1 MRRINFRQG
10 KYIFPAV
17 VFLPLCYI
25 VYYVASLIG
34 GGEETQQ
41 VATDRINPDLPE
53 ANSRDIG
60 NKLAEMQG
68 RFDDDEAYTAVG
80 ALGEEASEK
89 ERLEGTYSEEE
100 LNRIDAE
107 EAERIRQQ
115 KEMENLRRSL
125 EESRKHINTSGS
137 GGYGNSGFQNDY
149 DDEEEYVR
157 QMEQMQQRSMM
168 RQRMLEERLGLNSE
182 EKEQREQQRRQDSI
196 ARAKEIERERNR
208 PMLVLKS
215 KDSNSEKFNSVSNAS
230 ESVDAPLIRAMI
242 DQTTK
247 AHEGTRIRFK
257 LLDNVSIK
265 DIHLPRGTYLYGT
278 VTGFGQQRVKANIT
292 SILVGNKFI
301 KVDLSVFDN
310 DGMEGFY
317 VPSSAFRDFVK
328 EAGSRAVQQN
338 MQFDN
343 SGGGYGGIS
352 GEAVALQAL
361 QNIYNSATTAV
372 SANIRKNRAKI
383 KYNTIVYLINSQEA
397 R

>member
-80 ALGEEASEK
+80 ALGEEVSEK
-89 ERLEGTYSEEE
+89 ERIEGAYSEEE

-137 GGYGNSGFQNDY
+137 GGYGNSGYQNDY

-208 PMLVLKS
+208 LMLIGLS
-215 KDSNSEKFNSVSNAS
+215 TTRPPRHMREQESDSNF
-230 ESVDAPLIRAMI
+230 
-242 DQTTK
+242 
-247 AHEGTRIRFK
+247 
-257 LLDNVSIK
+257 SIMY
-265 DIHLPRGTYLYGT
+265 RS
-278 VTGFGQQRVKANIT
+278 RT
-292 SILVGNKFI
+292 SIC
-301 KVDLSVFDN
+301 
-310 DGMEGFY
+310 
-317 VPSSAFRDFVK
+317 P
-328 EAGSRAVQQN
+328 EAL
-338 MQFDN
+338 
-343 SGGGYGGIS
+343 IS
-352 GEAVALQAL
+352 MAP
-361 QNIYNSATTAV
+361 
-372 SANIRKNRAKI
+372 
-383 KYNTIVYLINSQEA
+383 
-397 R
+397 